1 MTARASSC
9 LVLLV
14 ATLMVGGCDDQPT
27 EAQRHRDN
35 VRCAEFAARLSAERA
50 EAAYQR
56 CMDGGPERFKAPEDS
71 TPSN

>member
-1 MTARASSC
+1 MMARASSG

-14 ATLMVGGCDDQPT
+14 ATLIGGGCGDEPT

-35 VRCAEFAARLSAERA
+35 VRCAEFAAGLPAERA

-56 CMDGGPERFKAPEDS
+56 CMAGGRERFKAPEDS

>member
-1 MTARASSC
+1 MTARAPCC

-14 ATLMVGGCDDQPT
+14 ATLAAGGCGDEPT

-35 VRCAEFAARLSAERA
+35 VRCAEFASGLTAERT

-56 CMDGGPERFKAPEDS
+56 CMDGGRGRFKAPEDS
-71 TPSN
+71 PPSN

>member
-1 MTARASSC
+1 MTARASSG

-35 VRCAEFAARLSAERA
+35 VRCAEFAARLPAERA

-71 TPSN
+71 PPSN

>member
-1 MTARASSC
+1 MTARAPCC

-14 ATLMVGGCDDQPT
+14 ATLAAGGCGDEPT

-35 VRCAEFAARLSAERA
+35 VRCAEFASGLTAERT

-56 CMDGGPERFKAPEDS
+56 CMDGGRGRFKAPEDS
-71 TPSN
+71 PQSN